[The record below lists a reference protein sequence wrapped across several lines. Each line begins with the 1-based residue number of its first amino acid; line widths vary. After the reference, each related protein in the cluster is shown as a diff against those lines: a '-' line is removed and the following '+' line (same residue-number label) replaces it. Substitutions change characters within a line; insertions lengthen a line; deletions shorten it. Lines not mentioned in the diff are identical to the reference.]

1 MKSLAIASNNSHKV
15 REIRSILSSLGF
27 ELKTPKELGLDF
39 GPEETGTTF
48 RENAL
53 IKAHALFTLS
63 GLPSLADDS
72 GISVDALGG
81 EPGVYSARFG
91 GEGLDD
97 EGRTRL
103 LLQKMS
109 GKEDRNAKYVCAI
122 ALVSDKGEFVFEGE
136 CKGRI
141 ASDYDLSGNGF
152 GYDPIF
158 YYPPFDARFSQI
170 SEERKNTVS
179 HRKKALDL
187 LVEHLKAN

>member
-15 REIRSILSSLGF
+15 REILSILAPLGF
-27 ELKTPKELGLDF
+27 QLQTPKELGLDF

-48 RENAL
+48 RENAF
-53 IKAHALFTLS
+53 IKARELFVLS
-63 GLPSLADDS
+63 KLPSLADDS
-72 GISVDALGG
+72 GICVEALGG

-103 LLQKMS
+103 LLQKMV
-109 GKEDRNAKYVCAI
+109 GKENRNAKYVCGI
-122 ALVSDKGEFVFEGE
+122 ALVSKQGEFYFEGE
-136 CKGRI
+136 CHGLI
-141 ASDYDLSGNGF
+141 AEDYDTSGNGF

-158 YYPPFDARFSQI
+158 FYPPFQARFSQI
-170 SEERKNTVS
+170 SEERKNSVS

-187 LVEHLKAN
+187 LTDYLRKL